1 MKRIVLD
8 FSVDCEHCGNG
19 ISRRKIIK
27 RGHTKGPL
35 RGIRFCSRSC
45 ANKARGSK
53 GHIDRHGYK
62 VMPKGSRKAPQIYE
76 HRVIME
82 KMLGRK
88 LTKTETVHH
97 KNGDRLDN
105 RPGNLEIWSSRHGR
119 GQRLSDIA
127 PFTANEFVCG
137 ALSMAA

>member
-1 MKRIVLD
+1 
-8 FSVDCEHCGNG
+8 
-19 ISRRKIIK
+19 
-27 RGHTKGPL
+27 
-35 RGIRFCSRSC
+35 
-45 ANKARGSK
+45 
-53 GHIDRHGYK
+53 
-62 VMPKGSRKAPQIYE
+62 MPKGSRKAPQIYE